1 MNNLYNQADVE
12 DILKRIEHLQSTSDR
27 QWGKMNPA
35 QMLAHVNALLET
47 TLGKN
52 PQKRLFIGKILGGFF
67 KRSYLSP
74 KQFSKN
80 APTGKNYIFP
90 DQQNFETEK
99 TKALQLVREFH
110 EGGPEKCTTL
120 PHPFFGFLTPNE
132 WAIAQWKHIDHHL
145 RQFGN

>member
-67 KRSYLSP
+67 KRSYFKS
-74 KQFSKN
+74 
-80 APTGKNYIFP
+80 
-90 DQQNFETEK
+90 
-99 TKALQLVREFH
+99 
-110 EGGPEKCTTL
+110 
-120 PHPFFGFLTPNE
+120 
-132 WAIAQWKHIDHHL
+132 
-145 RQFGN
+145 